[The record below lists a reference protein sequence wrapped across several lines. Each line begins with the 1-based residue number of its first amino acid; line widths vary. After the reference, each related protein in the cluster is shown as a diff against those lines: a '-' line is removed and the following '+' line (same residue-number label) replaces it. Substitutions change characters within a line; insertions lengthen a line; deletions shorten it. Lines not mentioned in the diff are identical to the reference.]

1 MFAVASRHDMK
12 IGVVARGCLRLHRIV
27 LVVRS
32 QLLDAVI
39 DVLANKIALLQP
51 SCRACGGAHFDE
63 AAIMIENLDAVP
75 ILHHAGLL
83 IHCGNLVA
91 QVRLDGGNVGDLE
104 DSATSA
110 VAGRKEYR
118 AGEA

>member
-1 MFAVASRHDMK
+1 MFAVASGHHVQ

-39 DVLANKIALLQP
+39 DVLADKIALLQP
-51 SCRACGGAHFDE
+51 SCRACRRAHLDE
-63 AAIMIENLDAVP
+63 AAIVIENLDAVP
-75 ILHHAGLL
+75 ILHHSGLL
-83 IHCGNLVA
+83 IYRGNLVA

-104 DSATSA
+104 DAATSA